1 MGGGGAY
8 ALSTVMITELV
19 PPDKLANAT
28 AQLSM
33 VTTLANVLGPI
44 IGGAIANNTTWRW
57 IFLIKYVLVA
67 RRNCYNEVR

>member
-44 IGGAIANNTTWRW
+44 IGGAIAKNTTWRW
-57 IFLIKYVLVA
+57 IFLIKYVLVG